1 MALTPNEASDVEN
14 CIQGYMQDHV
24 NRPFGILRERGVV
37 SELRNRLERLV
48 FPRPVSPA
56 GFMHYPPKPP
66 YAASGF
72 NRSGVVTDVLR
83 VQQEIET
90 APFGTVRSGTVK
102 QLDIAVLGQ
111 SPKLHCAANGPGDV
125 VQWIG
130 ADSLD
135 AAIEV
140 KASPSVNADM
150 KGEYVKDIL
159 ALLNLRRGHPNN
171 VSNCHFVL
179 LDKSI
184 GLYGQPAPSARL
196 IKWNNQAQQNIH
208 FRARQKPTIKHTD
221 LPSAG
226 LHIANT
232 APSQPYVEIWT
243 IEQRSGTWQPVR
255 YYAY

>member
-1 MALTPNEASDVEN
+1 MALTTAEALGVEK
-14 CIQGYMQDHV
+14 CIRDFLQHHIS
-24 NRPFGILRERGVV
+24 RPFGILRERGVV
-37 SELRNRLERLV
+37 SELRNRLEQGV
-48 FPRPVSPA
+48 FPNPVPPA

-83 VQQEIET
+83 VQEEIET
-90 APFGTVRSGTVK
+90 ALLGTVRSGTVK
-102 QLDIAVLGQ
+102 QLDIAVLGT

-125 VQWIG
+125 VQWVDPG
-130 ADSLD
+130 SLD

-159 ALLNLRRGHPNN
+159 ALLNLRRGHLN
-171 VSNCHFVL
+171 VGNCYFVL

-196 IKWNNQAQQNIH
+196 ITWNDQAQQDIH
-208 FRARQKPTIKHTD
+208 FRARRSPTTKYTD

-226 LHIANT
+226 LHIAST

-243 IEQRSGTWQPVR
+243 IEQVSGTWQPVR